1 VPGETLA
8 GMENWFRKIWE
19 HRVTSWLLVS
29 VGFTIAVFFILHSPV
44 PGVAVTLL
52 GVVAAIMSIR
62 PLSSVEKFLYT
73 TLVFTLLYAEIHAI
87 TIDRREQLRHQ
98 LEDRTAQ
105 EQAFQSV
112 RDKQDEDFSSTA
124 SGLEA
129 AISGIKSTLV
139 TADKTL
145 IQTAP
150 HAAIRF
156 TDFKFAEAN
165 PGDTIHPGSFPFNT
179 SIVNKGNDTALVQ
192 KELIG
197 IYTGI
202 PDNKAEQERLV
213 KLFTEEWNK
222 KRPQSTKLFTDIPSI
237 NTTYHELTRED
248 INGFQAST
256 KTIYFLTRIEY
267 SDSSGVWYSE
277 DCEAFQNT
285 PEGLDVVLRHSC
297 FVFRDSRMPVKR
309 R

>member
-1 VPGETLA
+1 
-8 GMENWFRKIWE
+8 
-19 HRVTSWLLVS
+19 
-29 VGFTIAVFFILHSPV
+29 
-44 PGVAVTLL
+44 
-52 GVVAAIMSIR
+52 
-62 PLSSVEKFLYT
+62 
-73 TLVFTLLYAEIHAI
+73 
-87 TIDRREQLRHQ
+87 
-98 LEDRTAQ
+98 
-105 EQAFQSV
+105 
-112 RDKQDEDFSSTA
+112 
-124 SGLEA
+124 
-129 AISGIKSTLV
+129 
-139 TADKTL
+139 
-145 IQTAP
+145 
-150 HAAIRF
+150 
-156 TDFKFAEAN
+156 
-165 PGDTIHPGSFPFNT
+165 
-179 SIVNKGNDTALVQ
+179 VNKGNDTALVQ